1 MPTSYEHQYDT
12 LINRLGFTYTRGQI
26 KNILD
31 NLPTSKIELKSTVL
45 SVINNNNSLQGK
57 FYELGLISLQLNT
70 RQVEI
75 YSVVGE
81 DKSSLDALFCS
92 ELESKNNVFNEAF
105 PFPVENTASI
115 TSAKIGVIYPMKVS
129 SVNFGND
136 EYKSLLVSTIIEKEV
151 DEPIQQNFLSR
162 AGLALQKDN
171 ALIFVKKKIR
181 TQLFH
186 AVYWNSEKSRL
197 ILSVDRHAL
206 SHTLS
211 QEQLF
216 ILRHY
221 LMMQRVDCGHAVNFF
236 GAIEPIYA
244 ADDGFITKIGHVT
257 TDGNPVRI
265 PLKGSEKCLKQDNYH
280 MTGEESG
287 FVHAKFAVAKKWEFQ
302 VPGAKRKIEIEI
314 ELAGKP
320 QMLDT
325 SQPLTDFSVNKA
337 RRLQDF
343 SFAIE
348 KVLLHTQT
356 S

>member
-12 LINRLGFTYTRGQI
+12 LINRLGFSYARGQI
-26 KNILD
+26 KQILD
-31 NLPTSKIELKSTVL
+31 NVPTSKIELKSTVL
-45 SVINNNNSLQGK
+45 SVINNNENLQDK
-57 FYELGLISLQLNT
+57 FYDLGLLSLQLNT

-75 YSVVGE
+75 YSVVGD
-81 DKSSLDALFCS
+81 DKSSLDSLFGS
-92 ELESKNNVFNEAF
+92 ELEPKNKVFNEDF
-105 PFPVENTASI
+105 PFPVENAASFS
-115 TSAKIGVIYPMKVS
+115 SAKIGVIYPMKFS
-129 SVNFGND
+129 SVKFGDD

-151 DEPIQQNFLSR
+151 DEPIQQNYLSL
-162 AGLALQKDN
+162 AGLALQEDN
-171 ALIFVKKKIR
+171 ALIFVKKKVR

-186 AVYWNSEKSRL
+186 AIYWNSEKSRL

-206 SHTLS
+206 SHSLS

-216 ILRHY
+216 ILKRY
-221 LMMQRVDCGHAVNFF
+221 LMMRGIDCGHAVNFF

-265 PLKGSEKCLKQDNYH
+265 PLKGREKCLKQDNYH

-287 FVHAKFAVAKKWEFQ
+287 FVHAKFAVAKKWEFL
-302 VPGAKRKIEIEI
+302 VSGANRKVEIEI
-314 ELAGKP
+314 ELAGRP

-348 KVLLHTQT
+348 RVLLHTQT